1 VMARHAFSI
10 GAIVV
15 LPDQI
20 HTVWTLP
27 DGDLDYSSRWRLV
40 KSYFSREC
48 KAEGEALPNPS
59 RQKKN
64 EKAVWQRR
72 FWEHLVR
79 DEGDFKAHCD
89 YVHYNPVKHGL
100 VRAPKDWEYTSFH
113 RCVRDGLYDVNWG
126 AGEELAFPE
135 TVGHE

>member
-1 VMARHAFSI
+1 MHYRRARTEGGTYFFTAVTHKRRKILCDEAAIELLREAFRTVMARHAFSI
-10 GAIVV
+10 DAIVV

-27 DGDLDYSSRWRLV
+27 DGDRDYSSRWRLV
-40 KSYFSREC
+40 KSYFSRKC

-79 DEGDFKAHCD
+79 GEGDFKA
-89 YVHYNPVKHGL
+89 
-100 VRAPKDWEYTSFH
+100 R
-113 RCVRDGLYDVNWG
+113 
-126 AGEELAFPE
+126 
-135 TVGHE
+135 